1 MASIAIV
8 FFPCVLVNGSASG
21 AISLMDNEWTS
32 HMDPLLEEVDRE
44 KKKIGRSFS
53 NYYRFFPLLWIFDLD
68 FKGVIYL
75 MFD

>member
-1 MASIAIV
+1 M

-44 KKKIGRSFS
+44 KKKKNRKKFLKLLSFFSPSVDIRS
-53 NYYRFFPLLWIFDLD
+53 
-68 FKGVIYL
+68 
-75 MFD
+75 

>member
-1 MASIAIV
+1 M

-44 KKKIGRSFS
+44 KKKNRKKFLKLLSFFSPSVDIRS
-53 NYYRFFPLLWIFDLD
+53 
-68 FKGVIYL
+68 
-75 MFD
+75 